1 MHRFVIPAEEHY
13 EEYLEDVA
21 DQCIEDVVGITE
33 DGKYIIYD
41 YN

>member
-1 MHRFVIPAEEHY
+1 MIPAEEHY
-13 EEYLEDVA
+13 EEYLEGVA
-21 DQCIEDVVGITE
+21 NQCSENVEEITE